1 MLCTVCGT
9 LNDDN
14 LQFCSKC
21 GANTTFHTQEHY
33 EYHEVFNQPTNTAP
47 NEAQAQNQ
55 QTYYQQPNNQQYS
68 YQQPNYQ
75 QPNYQQPNYQQP
87 NYQQP
92 NYQQPNGYYP
102 QPTKRDPGKVFG
114 IVGFALAMGSL
125 VFSDGMLLAIVG
137 IILSAIAKKKSSDAG
152 FNNTFANIGLIASI
166 IVTII
171 SAILIGFILLIW
183 FCLFLNIY

>member
-33 EYHEVFNQPTNTAP
+33 EYHEIYNQPTNATP
-47 NEAQAQNQ
+47 NG
-55 QTYYQQPNNQQYS
+55 TQQPN
-68 YQQPNYQ
+68 YQQANYQ
-75 QPNYQQPNYQQP
+75 QPNYQQY